1 VKQVSAYKSLHNEFA
16 ACRFSSI
23 DELCDDWEGNGDS
36 EEVEDVGKH
45 EPKPVPSFAEAYT
58 AC

>member
-16 ACRFSSI
+16 ACTFSSI
-23 DELCDDWEGNGDS
+23 DELCDDWERNGDS
-36 EEVEDVGKH
+36 EEVEDEGKH
-45 EPKPVPSFAEAYT
+45 EPKQVPSFA